1 MRARP
6 GAVGTLIAFGTLILC
21 ALGACSQQPKP
32 PPGQL
37 IVAID
42 TDMALPDQIDT
53 ITLIVTVPGETLY
66 NVGLEVGTG
75 IDAQPIPATLTLVAG
90 SGPSVPATIQ
100 VVGTKN
106 GIARTL
112 RQVTTTIPTDRIA
125 TLRMPI
131 QWLCDGTA
139 QAVSDGDGGTTYQS
153 SCGPDATC
161 RAGKCEVSQM
171 APTGLP
177 DYEPALVFGGGQAPP
192 PKGTTA
198 GSCFDTIACM
208 LSGTIEVPDD
218 QCSVDMPAG
227 GMDVNVA
234 LRVAN
239 NGICDTTGTTC
250 FVPLDGQNPDDGWS
264 VEAGRIALPPAVCDK
279 LRTGLV
285 AGVVV
290 STSCPTK
297 TAAEPACGAW
307 SSVVPASD
315 AASTGVASDAAVALP
330 SLLGSV
336 APAGGASTACCP
348 LMADNSTLYTCV
360 CNGASPVQVVA
371 IDPTTG
377 STTNVTSF
385 LPKPTRSRYAS
396 VLAGGEVYWVDRAQ
410 GSSGS
415 DAGDAGGP
423 AGNVCVVSGVS
434 TTGALGGPLAGM
446 GTVNGDIYDG
456 ADLLA
461 DATNLYA
468 LADNVSG
475 VAATAGPVQLLRFAR
490 GSGMVTPLDTG
501 GALPLLQ
508 FTQDAK
514 SVYVGVDT
522 DLAQE
527 GGVERVSRILQ
538 FPKAGGNS
546 IPFVSSTLTT
556 SDPQHGGFVGL
567 QDDGASLF
575 ALYEAPPGPDGRVDT
590 QVLAFAGSDAG
601 SQMLYDEVVDPK
613 SVQLRLLGA
622 VSGAVLLVRD
632 SVQTNDAAVSSTEST
647 VLAIVPGAGSPRIL
661 ASFAGDS
668 PIFELQTPAFSHD
681 AFWLNASGRVFRLPS
696 AAFM

>member
-1 MRARP
+1 
-6 GAVGTLIAFGTLILC
+6 V
-21 ALGACSQQPKP
+21 GACSQQPKP

-53 ITLIVTVPGETLY
+53 ITLIVSVPGETLY
-66 NVGLEVGTG
+66 NVPLQVGTG
-75 IDAQPIPATLTLVAG
+75 LDTQPIPATMTLVAG
-90 SGPSVPATIQ
+90 SGSSVPVTIQ

-106 GIARTL
+106 GVARTL
-112 RQVTTTIPTDRIA
+112 RQVTTPIPTDRIA

-139 QAVSDGDGGTTYQS
+139 QAVPDGNGGTTYQS
-153 SCGPDATC
+153 SCGPNATC
-161 RAGKCEVSQM
+161 RAGECEVSQM
-171 APTGLP
+171 ANTDLP
-177 DYEPALVFGGGQAPP
+177 DYQPELVFGGGQAPP
-192 PKGTTA
+192 PKGTTT
-198 GSCFDTIACM
+198 GTCFDTIACM

-227 GMDVNVA
+227 GTDVNVA

-239 NGICDTTGTTC
+239 DGICDTTGTTC
-250 FVPLDGQNPDDGWS
+250 FVPLDGNNPDEGWS
-264 VEAGRIALPPAVCDK
+264 TQAGRIALPPAVCDK
-279 LRTGLV
+279 LRSGLV

-297 TAAEPACGAW
+297 TDAAPACGAW

-315 AASTGVASDAAVALP
+315 AASTAAAPDAAVVLP
-330 SLLGSV
+330 SLLASV
-336 APAGGASTACCP
+336 TADGGASTACCP

-360 CNGASPVQVVA
+360 CSGASPVQVVA

-377 STTNVTSF
+377 TTTNVTSF
-385 LPKPTRSRYAS
+385 MPTPTRSRYAS
-396 VLAGGEVYWVDRAQ
+396 VLAGGDVYWVDRTQ
-410 GSSGS
+410 VSSGS
-415 DAGDAGGP
+415 DGGDAGG
-423 AGNVCVVSGVS
+423 AAANVCVVSGVS
-434 TTGALGGPLAGM
+434 TSGGAGGALGGM

-461 DATNLYA
+461 DAANLYA

-501 GALPLLQ
+501 GALPVLQ
-508 FTQDAK
+508 FTQDAE

-522 DLAQE
+522 DLALDA
-527 GGVERVSRILQ
+527 GVERVSRILQ
-538 FPKAGGNS
+538 FPKAGGS
-546 IPFVSSTLTT
+546 PMPFVTNTLTT

-567 QDDGASLF
+567 QDDGTTLF
-575 ALYEAPPGPDGRVDT
+575 ALYEAPPGADGRVDT

-601 SQMLYDEVVDPK
+601 SQMLYEEVVDPK

-632 SVQTNDAAVSSTEST
+632 SVQTYDAAPSATEST

-668 PIFELQTPAFSHD
+668 PVFELQTPAFSRD
-681 AFWLNASGRVFRLPS
+681 AFWLNASGRVFRLPA